1 MTVQEYAS
9 NLIGFGI
16 NSPQHKDWIKT
27 KKSEV
32 TGTEYQ
38 FNDIELIEDLM
49 DYFFQWYYRIVDTKI
64 VSDKVGF
71 SVTVTVELSYLKK
84 ATEPQNFCKSSAV
97 YGIASEYAANTK
109 QLTLITPKAASMAF
123 KNAAKKIGKVFGKD
137 LNRGIENNE
146 LPVVQVEKESKKTTK
161 EKILEQISKCTTADE
176 LETYK
181 LLCMSDVDL
190 KGAYHEKFHLIIKKY
205 KYNV

>member
-49 DYFFQWYYRIVDTKI
+49 DYFFQWNYRIVDTKI

-71 SVTVTVELSYLKK
+71 SVTVTVELLYWKK
-84 ATEPQNFCKSSAV
+84 VTEQYAV

-146 LPVVQVEKESKKTTK
+146 LPVVQLEKESKKTTK
-161 EKILEQISKCTTADE
+161 EKILEQISKCTTVDE

-181 LLCMSDVDL
+181 LLCLSDADL
-190 KGAYHEKFHLIIKKY
+190 KSAYHEKIKMINKY
-205 KYNV
+205 RKI

>member
-49 DYFFQWYYRIVDTKI
+49 DYFFQWNYRIVDTKI
-64 VSDKVGF
+64 VSDKAGF
-71 SVTVTVELSYLKK
+71 SVTVTVELLYWKK
-84 ATEPQNFCKSSAV
+84 VTEQYAV

-161 EKILEQISKCTTADE
+161 EKILEQIGKCTTADE

-181 LLCMSDVDL
+181 LLCMSDVEL
-190 KGAYHEKFHLIIKKY
+190 KNAYQEKLHSLIKKY

>member
-1 MTVQEYAS
+1 MTVQEYAR

-27 KKSEV
+27 KRSEV

-49 DYFFQWYYRIVDTKI
+49 DYFFQWNYRIVDTKI

-71 SVTVTVELSYLKK
+71 SVTVTVELLYWKK
-84 ATEPQNFCKSSAV
+84 VTEQYAV

-161 EKILEQISKCTTADE
+161 EKVLEQIGKCTTVDE

-181 LLCMSDVDL
+181 LLCLSDADL
-190 KGAYHEKFHLIIKKY
+190 KSAYHEKIKMINKY
-205 KYNV
+205 RKI

>member
-49 DYFFQWYYRIVDTKI
+49 DYFFQWNYRIVDTQI

-84 ATEPQNFCKSSAV
+84 ATDNFCKSSAV

-161 EKILEQISKCTTADE
+161 EKILEQISKCTTVDE

-181 LLCMSDVDL
+181 LLCLSDADL
-190 KGAYHEKFHLIIKKY
+190 KSAYHEKIKIINKY
-205 KYNV
+205 RNI

>member
-27 KKSEV
+27 KRSEV

-49 DYFFQWYYRIVDTKI
+49 DYFFQWNYRIVDTKI

-71 SVTVTVELSYLKK
+71 SVTVTVELLYWKK
-84 ATEPQNFCKSSAV
+84 VTEQYAV

-161 EKILEQISKCTTADE
+161 EKILEQIGKCTTADE

-181 LLCMSDVDL
+181 LLCMSDVEL
-190 KGAYHEKFHLIIKKY
+190 KNAYQEKLHSIIKKY

>member
-1 MTVQEYAS
+1 MTVQEYAR

-27 KKSEV
+27 KRSEV

-49 DYFFQWYYRIVDTKI
+49 DYFFQWNYRIVDTKI

-71 SVTVTVELSYLKK
+71 SVTVTVELLYWKK
-84 ATEPQNFCKSSAV
+84 VTEQYAV

-161 EKILEQISKCTTADE
+161 EKILEQIGKCTAADE

-181 LLCMSDVDL
+181 LLCMSDVEL
-190 KGAYHEKFHLIIKKY
+190 KNAYQEKLHSIIKKY

>member
-27 KKSEV
+27 KRSEV

-49 DYFFQWYYRIVDTKI
+49 DYFFQWNYRIVDTKI

-71 SVTVTVELSYLKK
+71 SVTVTVELLYWKK
-84 ATEPQNFCKSSAV
+84 VTEQYAV

-161 EKILEQISKCTTADE
+161 EKILEQIGKCTTADE

-181 LLCMSDVDL
+181 LLCMSDVEL
-190 KGAYHEKFHLIIKKY
+190 KNAYQEKLHLIIKKY

>member
-49 DYFFQWYYRIVDTKI
+49 DYFFQWNYRIVDTKI

-71 SVTVTVELSYLKK
+71 SVTVTVELLYWKK
-84 ATEPQNFCKSSAV
+84 VTEQYAV

-161 EKILEQISKCTTADE
+161 EKILEQISKCTTVDE

-181 LLCMSDVDL
+181 LLCLSDADL
-190 KGAYHEKFHLIIKKY
+190 KSAYHEKIKMINKY
-205 KYNV
+205 RKI

>member
-1 MTVQEYAS
+1 MNVQEYAN

-49 DYFFQWYYRIVDTKI
+49 DYFFQWNYRIVDTKI

-84 ATEPQNFCKSSAV
+84 ATEPQNFCKNSAV

-146 LPVVQVEKESKKTTK
+146 LPVVQLEKESKKTTK
-161 EKILEQISKCTTADE
+161 EKILEQIGKCTTADE

-181 LLCMSDVDL
+181 LLCLSDVDL
-190 KGAYHEKFHLIIKKY
+190 KGAYHEKLKKIVGIY
-205 KYNV
+205 SKK

>member
-16 NSPQHKDWIKT
+16 TSPQHKDWIKT

-49 DYFFQWYYRIVDTKI
+49 DYFFQWNYRIVDTKI

-71 SVTVTVELSYLKK
+71 SVTVTVELLYWKK
-84 ATEPQNFCKSSAV
+84 VTEQYAV
-97 YGIASEYAANTK
+97 FGIASEYAANTK

-146 LPVVQVEKESKKTTK
+146 LPVVQLEKESKKTTK
-161 EKILEQISKCTTADE
+161 EKILEQIGKCTTADE

>member
-16 NSPQHKDWIKT
+16 KSPQHKDWIKT

-38 FNDIELIEDLM
+38 FNDIELIEDLL
-49 DYFFQWYYRIVDTKI
+49 DYFFQWNYRIVDTKI

-71 SVTVTVELSYLKK
+71 SVTVTVELLYWKK
-84 ATEPQNFCKSSAV
+84 VTEQYAV

-161 EKILEQISKCTTADE
+161 EKILEQISKCTTVDE

-181 LLCMSDVDL
+181 LLCLSDVDL
-190 KGAYHEKFHLIIKKY
+190 KTAYQDKFLLISDKINFK
-205 KYNV
+205 

>member
-49 DYFFQWYYRIVDTKI
+49 DYFFQWNYRIVDTKI

-71 SVTVTVELSYLKK
+71 SVTVTVELLYWKK
-84 ATEPQNFCKSSAV
+84 VTEQYAV

-161 EKILEQISKCTTADE
+161 EKVLEQISKCTTIDE

-181 LLCMSDVDL
+181 LLCLSDVDL
-190 KGAYHEKFHLIIKKY
+190 KGAYHEKLKKIVGIY
-205 KYNV
+205 SKK

>member
-49 DYFFQWYYRIVDTKI
+49 DYFFQWNYRIVDTKI

-71 SVTVTVELSYLKK
+71 SVTVTVELLYWKK
-84 ATEPQNFCKSSAV
+84 VTEQYAV

-161 EKILEQISKCTTADE
+161 EKVLEQISKCTTADE

-181 LLCMSDVDL
+181 LLCMSDVEL
-190 KGAYHEKFHLIIKKY
+190 KNAYQEKLHSIIKKY